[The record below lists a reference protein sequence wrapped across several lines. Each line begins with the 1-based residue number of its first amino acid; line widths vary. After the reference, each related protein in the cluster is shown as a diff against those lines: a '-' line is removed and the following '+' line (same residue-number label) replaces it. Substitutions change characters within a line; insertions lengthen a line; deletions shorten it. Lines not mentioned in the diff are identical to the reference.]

1 MGCSHSKL
9 DDEEAVQICKD
20 RKRFIKEAIQHRTK
34 FASTHIAYIQSLT
47 KVSIALH
54 DFIQGD
60 NNYTHVQEFGPNHD
74 SFITPV
80 KSRPSRLS
88 RVGGGGR
95 GGGGGGEF
103 ITISPSS
110 LPQHPSKMIRERTRT
125 KVKANYLMANRT
137 RPVRVEQRSPE
148 THRVET
154 FSTPSHHGESDGF
167 FGMNMSMNTSAATS
181 SSFWNPLSS
190 PEQRFSSNTHN
201 IPPPSPQNSTWD
213 FFWNPFSSLDYY
225 GYSYDKGN
233 VDNNN
238 NRSGIDDEIKGLRRV
253 REEEGI
259 PDLEEDDDEANQT
272 QIPRFQNR
280 NNHPRVAEE
289 SRGKVEKSCCNE
301 EEVKVEDVDDDD
313 DDNDDDEDDGEF
325 TDSGCESETEG
336 DEKCVG
342 ASQEQRGVDAPKV
355 ETRESVVGKVQEE
368 EEMKKNVVVG
378 VANREAT
385 GFTVYVN
392 RRPTSM
398 AEVIKDLGDQ
408 FTTICD
414 AAREVSGLLEASR
427 AQYAPS
433 SSSDHTMKMLNPV
446 ALFRSGSTRSSSSR
460 FLITSSSGGSK
471 ESGSES
477 RSDGSDEYCM
487 ISGSHQTTLDRLFA
501 WEKKLYDEVKA
512 GERVRRAY
520 EKKCMQLRNQDVK
533 GDDPFSVDKTR
544 ATIRDLD
551 TQIKV
556 SIHSIESISKR
567 IETLRDQELL
577 PQLLELVQGVTRMW
591 QVMAESHQ
599 IQKRTLDE
607 AKLLLAGT
615 PVSKRHKK
623 KRQPPM
629 MVITPETIN
638 SQRLAQSALN
648 LEAQLRNWRACFELW
663 ITSQRSYMTALSGW
677 LLRCF
682 RCDPDIEKVRLS
694 SCPHPLYRICIQ
706 WSRLLNSLNEKPV
719 LDKLDFFASGMGSIY
734 ARQVREDPNWSGSG
748 SRRYSGSES
757 LDLVLA
763 DKVEDEDVVMTA
775 EKLAEVAVKVLCHG
789 MSVAVSSLAEFA
801 INSADEHS
809 KLVSQPEDAA
819 ASSRQPPD
827 VNSNP

>member
-9 DDEEAVQICKD
+9 DDEESVQICKD
-20 RKRFIKEAIQHRTK
+20 RKRFIKQAIEHRTK
-34 FASTHIAYIQSLT
+34 FASSHIAYIQSLR
-47 KVSIALH
+47 KVSDALH

-60 NNYTHVQEFGPNHD
+60 NYKPPHDFLQD
-74 SFITPV
+74 SFVTPV
-80 KSRPSRLS
+80 KRLPPSRSRRLS
-88 RVGGGGR
+88 SSSRS

-110 LPQHPSKMIRERTRT
+110 MPQKMIQDKPRT
-125 KVKANYLMANRT
+125 KVRASYLMANRT
-137 RPVRVEQRSPE
+137 RPVRVEERSPE
-148 THRVET
+148 TFRLES
-154 FSTPSHHGESDGF
+154 FSPPPSHEADGF
-167 FGMNMSMNTSAATS
+167 FGMNMNMNMNTSAASS

-190 PEQRFSSNTHN
+190 PEQQRLSTHN
-201 IPPPSPQNSTWD
+201 IPPPSPQNSQWD

-225 GYSYDKGN
+225 GYNNSYDRGS
-233 VDNNN
+233 VDN
-238 NRSGIDDEIKGLRRV
+238 NRSGTMDDEVRGLRRV

-259 PDLEEDDDEANQT
+259 PDLEEDDEPQPP
-272 QIPRFQNR
+272 QPVRF
-280 NNHPRVAEE
+280 HTPKVVVEE
-289 SRGKVEKSCCNE
+289 SKSCCK
-301 EEVKVEDVDDDD
+301 EEVKVEDVDDNDD
-313 DDNDDDEDDGEF
+313 DDDDDEF
-325 TDSGCESETEG
+325 TDSGCEESENEG

-342 ASQEQRGVDAPKV
+342 KKEQRTVEVPRV
-355 ETRESVVGKVQEE
+355 ETTGSVVVEE
-368 EEMKKNVVVG
+368 VKNVVN
-378 VANREAT
+378 VAKRET
-385 GFTVYVN
+385 PGFTVYVN

-398 AEVIKDLGDQ
+398 AEVIKDLEDQ
-408 FTTICD
+408 FTTICE

-433 SSSDHTMKMLNPV
+433 SSDHSAMKKLNPV
-446 ALFRSGSTRSSSSR
+446 ALFRSGSSRSSSSR
-460 FLITSSSGGSK
+460 FLLTSSSGGSK

-477 RSDGSDEYCM
+477 RSDGSDESCM
-487 ISGSHQTTLDRLFA
+487 VSGSHQTTLDKLFA
-501 WEKKLYDEVKA
+501 WEKKLYDEVKS

-533 GDDPFSVDKTR
+533 GDDPFAVDKTR

-577 PQLLELVQGVTRMW
+577 PQLLELVKGLTRMW

-607 AKLLLAGT
+607 AKMLLAGT

-623 KRQPPM
+623 RQQQQPSIM
-629 MVITPETIN
+629 PETIN

-648 LEAQLRNWRACFELW
+648 LEAQLRNWRGCFEFW

-677 LLRCF
+677 LLRCL
-682 RCDPDIEKVRLS
+682 RCDPDPDKVRLS
-694 SCPHPLYRICIQ
+694 SCPHPIYRVCIQ
-706 WSRLLNSLNEKPV
+706 WSRLLNSLNENPV
-719 LDKLDFFASGMGSIY
+719 LDKLEFFASGMGSVY
-734 ARQVREDPNWSGSG
+734 ARQVREDPNWSGGG

-763 DKVEDEDVVMTA
+763 DRVGEEDVVMTA

-809 KLVSQPEDAA
+809 KLVVNQPEETADAK
-819 ASSRQPPD
+819 PD
-827 VNSNP
+827 VNSNS

>member
-9 DDEEAVQICKD
+9 DDEESVQICKD
-20 RKRFIKEAIQHRTK
+20 RKRFIKQAIEHRTK
-34 FASTHIAYIQSLT
+34 FASSHIAYIQSLR
-47 KVSIALH
+47 KVSDALH

-60 NNYTHVQEFGPNHD
+60 NYKPPHDFLQD
-74 SFITPV
+74 SFVTPV
-80 KSRPSRLS
+80 KRLPPSRSHRRSSS
-88 RVGGGGR
+88 RSG

-110 LPQHPSKMIRERTRT
+110 MPPAKMIQDKPRT
-125 KVKANYLMANRT
+125 KVRASYLMANRT
-137 RPVRVEQRSPE
+137 RPVRVEERSPE
-148 THRVET
+148 TFCVES
-154 FSTPSHHGESDGF
+154 FSPPPSHEADGF
-167 FGMNMSMNTSAATS
+167 FGMNMNMNMNTSAASS

-190 PEQRFSSNTHN
+190 PEQQRLSTHN
-201 IPPPSPQNSTWD
+201 IPPPSPQNSQWD

-225 GYSYDKGN
+225 GYNNSYDRGS
-233 VDNNN
+233 VDN
-238 NRSGIDDEIKGLRRV
+238 NRSGGMDDEIRGLRRV

-259 PDLEEDDDEANQT
+259 PDLEEDDEPQPP
-272 QIPRFQNR
+272 QPVRF
-280 NNHPRVAEE
+280 HTPKVVVEE
-289 SRGKVEKSCCNE
+289 SKSCCK
-301 EEVKVEDVDDDD
+301 EEVKVEDVDDNDD
-313 DDNDDDEDDGEF
+313 DDEF
-325 TDSGCESETEG
+325 TDSGCEESENEG

-342 ASQEQRGVDAPKV
+342 KQEQRTVEVPTV
-355 ETRESVVGKVQEE
+355 ETTGSVVVEE
-368 EEMKKNVVVG
+368 VKNVVNI
-378 VANREAT
+378 AKRET
-385 GFTVYVN
+385 PGFTVYVN

-398 AEVIKDLGDQ
+398 AEVIKDLEDQ

-414 AAREVSGLLEASR
+414 AAKEVSGLLEASR

-433 SSSDHTMKMLNPV
+433 SSDHSAMKKLNPV
-446 ALFRSGSTRSSSSR
+446 ALFRSGSSRSSSSR
-460 FLITSSSGGSK
+460 FLLTSSSGGSK

-477 RSDGSDEYCM
+477 RSDGSDESCM
-487 ISGSHQTTLDRLFA
+487 VSGSHQTTLDKLFA
-501 WEKKLYDEVKA
+501 WEKKLYDEVKS

-533 GDDPFSVDKTR
+533 GDDPFAVDKTR
-544 ATIRDLD
+544 STIRDLD

-577 PQLLELVQGVTRMW
+577 PQLLELVKGLTRMW

-607 AKLLLAGT
+607 AKMLLAGT

-623 KRQPPM
+623 RQQQQPSIM
-629 MVITPETIN
+629 PETIN

-648 LEAQLRNWRACFELW
+648 LEAQLRNWRGCFEFW

-677 LLRCF
+677 LLRCL
-682 RCDPDIEKVRLS
+682 RCDPDPDKVRLS
-694 SCPHPLYRICIQ
+694 SCPHPIYRVCIQ

-719 LDKLDFFASGMGSIY
+719 LDKLEFFASGMGSVY
-734 ARQVREDPNWSGSG
+734 ARQVREDPNWSGGG

-763 DKVEDEDVVMTA
+763 DRVGEEDVVMTA

-809 KLVSQPEDAA
+809 KLVNQPEEAADAK
-819 ASSRQPPD
+819 PD
-827 VNSNP
+827 VNSNS

>member
-9 DDEEAVQICKD
+9 DDEESVQICKD
-20 RKRFIKEAIQHRTK
+20 RKRFIKQAIEHRTK
-34 FASTHIAYIQSLT
+34 FASSHIAYIQSLR
-47 KVSIALH
+47 KVSDALH
-54 DFIQGD
+54 DFIEGD
-60 NNYTHVQEFGPNHD
+60 NYKPPHDFLQD
-74 SFITPV
+74 SFVTPV
-80 KSRPSRLS
+80 KRLPPSRSRRLS
-88 RVGGGGR
+88 SSNRS
-95 GGGGGGEF
+95 GGGGGEF

-110 LPQHPSKMIRERTRT
+110 MPQKMIQDKPRT
-125 KVKANYLMANRT
+125 KVRASYLMANRT
-137 RPVRVEQRSPE
+137 RPVRVEERSPE
-148 THRVET
+148 TFRVES
-154 FSTPSHHGESDGF
+154 FSPPSQQYGEADGF
-167 FGMNMSMNTSAATS
+167 FGMNMNMNMNTSAASS

-190 PEQRFSSNTHN
+190 PEQQRLSTHN
-201 IPPPSPQNSTWD
+201 IPPPSPQNSQWD
-213 FFWNPFSSLDYY
+213 FFWNPFSSLEYY
-225 GYSYDKGN
+225 GYNNSYDRGS
-233 VDNNN
+233 VDN
-238 NRSGIDDEIKGLRRV
+238 NRSGTKDDEVRGLRRV

-259 PDLEEDDDEANQT
+259 PDLEEDDEPQPP
-272 QIPRFQNR
+272 QPVRF
-280 NNHPRVAEE
+280 HTPKVVVEE
-289 SRGKVEKSCCNE
+289 SKSCCK
-301 EEVKVEDVDDDD
+301 EEVKVEDVDG
-313 DDNDDDEDDGEF
+313 NDDDEDDDEF
-325 TDSGCESETEG
+325 TDSGCEESENEG

-342 ASQEQRGVDAPKV
+342 KQEQRTVEVPRV
-355 ETRESVVGKVQEE
+355 ETTGSVAVEE
-368 EEMKKNVVVG
+368 VKNVVN
-378 VANREAT
+378 VAKRET
-385 GFTVYVN
+385 PGFTVYVN

-398 AEVIKDLGDQ
+398 AEVIKDLEDQ

-414 AAREVSGLLEASR
+414 AAKEVSGLLEASR

-433 SSSDHTMKMLNPV
+433 SSSDHSAMKKLNPV
-446 ALFRSGSTRSSSSR
+446 ALFRSGSSRSSSSR
-460 FLITSSSGGSK
+460 FLLTSSSGGSK

-477 RSDGSDEYCM
+477 RSDGSDESCM
-487 ISGSHQTTLDRLFA
+487 VSGSHQTTLDKLFA
-501 WEKKLYDEVKA
+501 WEKKLYDEVKS

-533 GDDPFSVDKTR
+533 GDDPFAVDKTR

-577 PQLLELVQGVTRMW
+577 PQLLELVQGLTRMW

-607 AKLLLAGT
+607 AKMLLAGT

-623 KRQPPM
+623 RQQQQPSIM
-629 MVITPETIN
+629 PETIN

-648 LEAQLRNWRACFELW
+648 LEAQLRNWRSCFEFW

-677 LLRCF
+677 LLRCL
-682 RCDPDIEKVRLS
+682 RCDPDPEKVRLS
-694 SCPHPLYRICIQ
+694 SCPHPIYRVCIQ

-719 LDKLDFFASGMGSIY
+719 LDKLEFFASGMGSVY
-734 ARQVREDPNWSGSG
+734 ARQVREDPNWSGGG

-763 DKVEDEDVVMTA
+763 DRVGEEDVVMTA

-809 KLVSQPEDAA
+809 KLVNQPEEAADAK
-819 ASSRQPPD
+819 PD
-827 VNSNP
+827 VNSNS

>member
-9 DDEEAVQICKD
+9 DDEESVQICKD
-20 RKRFIKEAIQHRTK
+20 RKRFIKQAIEHRTK
-34 FASTHIAYIQSLT
+34 FASSHIAYIQSLR
-47 KVSIALH
+47 KVSDALH
-54 DFIQGD
+54 DFIEGD
-60 NNYTHVQEFGPNHD
+60 NYKPPHDFLQD
-74 SFITPV
+74 SFVTPV
-80 KSRPSRLS
+80 KRLPPSRSRRLS
-88 RVGGGGR
+88 SSSRS
-95 GGGGGGEF
+95 GGGGGEF

-110 LPQHPSKMIRERTRT
+110 MPQKMIQDKPRT
-125 KVKANYLMANRT
+125 KVRASYLMANRT
-137 RPVRVEQRSPE
+137 RPVRVEERSPE
-148 THRVET
+148 TFRVES
-154 FSTPSHHGESDGF
+154 FSPPSQQYGEADGF
-167 FGMNMSMNTSAATS
+167 FGMNMNMNMNTSAASS

-190 PEQRFSSNTHN
+190 PEQQRLSTHN
-201 IPPPSPQNSTWD
+201 IPPPSPQNSQWD
-213 FFWNPFSSLDYY
+213 FFWNPFSYLEYY
-225 GYSYDKGN
+225 GYNNSYDRGS
-233 VDNNN
+233 VDN
-238 NRSGIDDEIKGLRRV
+238 NRSGTKDDEVRGLRRV

-259 PDLEEDDDEANQT
+259 PDLEEDDEPQPP
-272 QIPRFQNR
+272 QPVRF
-280 NNHPRVAEE
+280 HTPKVVVEE
-289 SRGKVEKSCCNE
+289 SKSCCK
-301 EEVKVEDVDDDD
+301 EEVKVEDVDG
-313 DDNDDDEDDGEF
+313 NDDEF
-325 TDSGCESETEG
+325 TDSGCEESENEG

-342 ASQEQRGVDAPKV
+342 KQEQRTVEVPRV
-355 ETRESVVGKVQEE
+355 ETTGSVAVEE
-368 EEMKKNVVVG
+368 VKNVVN
-378 VANREAT
+378 VAKRET
-385 GFTVYVN
+385 PGFTVYVN

-398 AEVIKDLGDQ
+398 AEVIKDLEDQ

-414 AAREVSGLLEASR
+414 AAKEVSGLLEASR

-433 SSSDHTMKMLNPV
+433 SSSDHSAMKKLNPV
-446 ALFRSGSTRSSSSR
+446 ALFRSGSSRSSSSR
-460 FLITSSSGGSK
+460 FLLTSSSGGSK

-477 RSDGSDEYCM
+477 RSDGSDESCM
-487 ISGSHQTTLDRLFA
+487 VSGSHQTTLDKLFA
-501 WEKKLYDEVKA
+501 WEKKLYDEVKS

-533 GDDPFSVDKTR
+533 GDDPFAVDKTR

-577 PQLLELVQGVTRMW
+577 PQLLELVQGLTRMW

-607 AKLLLAGT
+607 AKMLLAGT

-623 KRQPPM
+623 RQQQQPSIM
-629 MVITPETIN
+629 PETIN

-648 LEAQLRNWRACFELW
+648 LEAQLRNWRSCFEFW

-677 LLRCF
+677 LLRCL
-682 RCDPDIEKVRLS
+682 RCDPDPEKVRLS
-694 SCPHPLYRICIQ
+694 SCPHPIYRVCIQ

-719 LDKLDFFASGMGSIY
+719 LDKLEFFASGMGSVY
-734 ARQVREDPNWSGSG
+734 ARQVREDPNWSGGG

-763 DKVEDEDVVMTA
+763 DRVGEEDVVMTA
-775 EKLAEVAVKVLCHG
+775 EKLAEVAVKVICHG

-809 KLVSQPEDAA
+809 KLVNQPEEAADAK
-819 ASSRQPPD
+819 PD
-827 VNSNP
+827 VNSNS

>member
-20 RKRFIKEAIQHRTK
+20 RKRFIKQAIQDRTK
-34 FASTHIAYIQSLT
+34 FASGHIAYINSLRQ
-47 KVSIALH
+47 VSDALH

-60 NNYTHVQEFGPNHD
+60 NNYKPHEFVPAHD
-74 SFITPV
+74 SFEVTPV
-80 KSRPSRLS
+80 KRIPPSSSRRRSTSRS
-88 RVGGGGR
+88 GCD
-95 GGGGGGEF
+95 EF

-110 LPQHPSKMIRERTRT
+110 MPPKMIQEKPRT
-125 KVKANYLMANRT
+125 KVRASYLMANRS

-148 THRVET
+148 TFRVES
-154 FSTPSHHGESDGF
+154 FPPPSSHQYGEGEGDGF
-167 FGMNMSMNTSAATS
+167 FGMNVDMNVNTSAASS

-190 PEQRFSSNTHN
+190 PEQRLSTHN
-201 IPPPSPQNSTWD
+201 IPPPSPQNSQWD

-225 GYSYDKGN
+225 GYNSNYDRGS
-233 VDNNN
+233 VET
-238 NRSGIDDEIKGLRRV
+238 RSGTVDDEIRGLRRV

-259 PDLEEDDDEANQT
+259 PDLEEDDEPQP
-272 QIPRFQNR
+272 PRFQNH
-280 NNHPRVAEE
+280 NLKANED
-289 SRGKVEKSCCNE
+289 SRGNVDKSCCK

-313 DDNDDDEDDGEF
+313 EDEDEDEDDDDDDDEDGEF
-325 TDSGCESETEG
+325 TDSGCESENEG

-342 ASQEQRGVDAPKV
+342 EQEQRTVEVPKA
-355 ETRESVVGKVQEE
+355 ETKDNVVGVGTVEE
-368 EEMKKNVVVG
+368 VKNVVN
-378 VANREAT
+378 VAKRDT
-385 GFTVYVN
+385 PGFTAYVN

-398 AEVIKDLGDQ
+398 AEVIKDLEDQ

-414 AAREVSGLLEASR
+414 AAKEVSGLLEASR

-433 SSSDHTMKMLNPV
+433 PNDHTMKKLNPV
-446 ALFRSGSTRSSSSR
+446 ALFRSGSSRSSSSR
-460 FLITSSSGGSK
+460 FLLTSSGG
-471 ESGSES
+471 SGSES
-477 RSDGSDEYCM
+477 RSDVSDESCM
-487 ISGSHQTTLDRLFA
+487 VSGSHQTTLDKLFA
-501 WEKKLYDEVKA
+501 WEKKLYDEVKS

-533 GDDPFSVDKTR
+533 GDDPFAVDKTR

-577 PQLLELVQGVTRMW
+577 PQLLELVHGLTRMW

-599 IQKRTLDE
+599 IQRRTLDE
-607 AKLLLAGT
+607 AKMLLAGA

-623 KRQPPM
+623 RQPPVM
-629 MVITPETIN
+629 PEAIN

-648 LEAQLRNWRACFELW
+648 LEAHLRNWRACFEFW
-663 ITSQRSYMTALSGW
+663 ITSQRSYMAALSGW
-677 LLRCF
+677 LLRCL
-682 RCDPDIEKVRLS
+682 RCDPDPEKVRLS
-694 SCPHPLYRICIQ
+694 SCPHPIYRVCIQ
-706 WSRLLNSLNEKPV
+706 WSKLLNSLEEKPV
-719 LDKLDFFASGMGSIY
+719 LDKLEFFASGMGSVY
-734 ARQVREDPNWSGSG
+734 ARQVREDPSWSGSGG

-763 DKVEDEDVVMTA
+763 EDVVMTP

-801 INSADEHS
+801 IYSADEHS
-809 KLVSQPEDAA
+809 KLVNQPEDT
-819 ASSRQPPD
+819 SGQRPD
-827 VNSNP
+827 VNFNS

>member
-9 DDEEAVQICKD
+9 DDEESVQICKD
-20 RKRFIKEAIQHRTK
+20 RKRFIKQAIEHRTK
-34 FASTHIAYIQSLT
+34 FASSHIAYIQSLR
-47 KVSIALH
+47 KVSDALH
-54 DFIQGD
+54 DFIEGD
-60 NNYTHVQEFGPNHD
+60 NYKPHEFVQD
-74 SFITPV
+74 SFVTPV
-80 KSRPSRLS
+80 KRLPPSRS
-88 RVGGGGR
+88 RRGS

-110 LPQHPSKMIRERTRT
+110 MPQKMIQDKPRR
-125 KVKANYLMANRT
+125 KVRASYLMANRT
-137 RPVRVEQRSPE
+137 RPVRVEERSPE
-148 THRVET
+148 TFRVES
-154 FSTPSHHGESDGF
+154 FSPPSQQQYGEGDGF
-167 FGMNMSMNTSAATS
+167 FGMNMNMNMNTSAASS

-190 PEQRFSSNTHN
+190 PEQQRLSSHN
-201 IPPPSPQNSTWD
+201 IPPPSPQNSQWD

-225 GYSYDKGN
+225 GYNNSYDRGS
-233 VDNNN
+233 VDV
-238 NRSGIDDEIKGLRRV
+238 RSGGVDDEIRGLRRV

-259 PDLEEDDDEANQT
+259 PDLEEDDEPEPPQ
-272 QIPRFQNR
+272 PVRF
-280 NNHPRVAEE
+280 HSHTPPKIVVEE
-289 SRGKVEKSCCNE
+289 SKSCCK
-301 EEVKVEDVDDDD
+301 EEVKVEDVDENDDD
-313 DDNDDDEDDGEF
+313 DDDDDEDDDGEF
-325 TDSGCESETEG
+325 TDSGCEETENEG

-342 ASQEQRGVDAPKV
+342 KQEQRTVEVPRV
-355 ETRESVVGKVQEE
+355 ETTGNVVVEE
-368 EEMKKNVVVG
+368 VKNVVN
-378 VANREAT
+378 VAKRET
-385 GFTVYVN
+385 PGFTVYVN

-398 AEVIKDLGDQ
+398 AEVIKDLEDQ

-414 AAREVSGLLEASR
+414 VAKEVSGLLEASR

-433 SSSDHTMKMLNPV
+433 SSDHSAMKKLNPV
-446 ALFRSGSTRSSSSR
+446 ALFRSGSSRSSSSR
-460 FLITSSSGGSK
+460 FLLTSSSG
-471 ESGSES
+471 GSES
-477 RSDGSDEYCM
+477 RSDGSDESCM
-487 ISGSHQTTLDRLFA
+487 VSGSHQTTLDKLFA
-501 WEKKLYDEVKA
+501 WEKKLYDEVKS

-533 GDDPFSVDKTR
+533 GDDPFAVDKTR

-577 PQLLELVQGVTRMW
+577 PQLLELVQGLTRMW

-599 IQKRTLDE
+599 IQRRTLDE
-607 AKLLLAGT
+607 AKMLLAGT

-623 KRQPPM
+623 RQQQAPIM
-629 MVITPETIN
+629 PEAIN

-648 LEAQLRNWRACFELW
+648 LEAQLRNWRACFEFW

-677 LLRCF
+677 LLRCL
-682 RCDPDIEKVRLS
+682 RCDPDPDKVRLS
-694 SCPHPLYRICIQ
+694 SCPHPIYRVCIQ

-719 LDKLDFFASGMGSIY
+719 LDKLEFFASGMGSVY
-734 ARQVREDPNWSGSG
+734 ARQVREDPNWSGGGG

-763 DKVEDEDVVMTA
+763 DRVEEDVVMTA

-809 KLVSQPEDAA
+809 KLVNQPEDAA
-819 ASSRQPPD
+819 DATTSTSTQQRPD
-827 VNSNP
+827 VNSNS

>member
-9 DDEEAVQICKD
+9 DDEESVQICKD
-20 RKRFIKEAIQHRTK
+20 RKRFIKQAIEHRTK
-34 FASTHIAYIQSLT
+34 FASSHIAYIQSLR
-47 KVSIALH
+47 KVSDALH

-60 NNYTHVQEFGPNHD
+60 NYKPPHDFLQD
-74 SFITPV
+74 SFVTPV
-80 KSRPSRLS
+80 KRLPPSRSRRLS
-88 RVGGGGR
+88 SSSRS

-110 LPQHPSKMIRERTRT
+110 MPQKMIQDKPRT
-125 KVKANYLMANRT
+125 KVRASYLMANRT
-137 RPVRVEQRSPE
+137 RPVRVEERSPE
-148 THRVET
+148 TFRLES
-154 FSTPSHHGESDGF
+154 FSPPPSHEADGF
-167 FGMNMSMNTSAATS
+167 FGMNMNMNMNTSAASS

-190 PEQRFSSNTHN
+190 PEQQRLSTHN
-201 IPPPSPQNSTWD
+201 IPPPSPQNSQWD

-225 GYSYDKGN
+225 GYNNSYDRGS
-233 VDNNN
+233 VDN
-238 NRSGIDDEIKGLRRV
+238 NRSGTMDDEVRGLRRV

-259 PDLEEDDDEANQT
+259 PDLEEDDEPQPP
-272 QIPRFQNR
+272 QPVRF
-280 NNHPRVAEE
+280 HTPKVVVEE
-289 SRGKVEKSCCNE
+289 SKSCCK
-301 EEVKVEDVDDDD
+301 EEVKVEDVDDNDD
-313 DDNDDDEDDGEF
+313 DDDDDEF
-325 TDSGCESETEG
+325 TDSGCEESENEG

-342 ASQEQRGVDAPKV
+342 KKEQRTVEVPRV
-355 ETRESVVGKVQEE
+355 ETTGSVVVEE
-368 EEMKKNVVVG
+368 VKNVVN
-378 VANREAT
+378 VAKRET
-385 GFTVYVN
+385 PGFTVYVN

-398 AEVIKDLGDQ
+398 AEVIKDLEDQ
-408 FTTICD
+408 FTTICE

-433 SSSDHTMKMLNPV
+433 SSDHSAMKKLNPV
-446 ALFRSGSTRSSSSR
+446 ALFRSGSSRSSSSR
-460 FLITSSSGGSK
+460 FLLTSSSGGSK

-477 RSDGSDEYCM
+477 RSDGSDESCM
-487 ISGSHQTTLDRLFA
+487 VSGSHQTTLDKLFA
-501 WEKKLYDEVKA
+501 WEKKLYDEVKS

-533 GDDPFSVDKTR
+533 GDDPFAVDKTR

-577 PQLLELVQGVTRMW
+577 PQLLELVKGLTRMW

-607 AKLLLAGT
+607 AKMLLAGT

-623 KRQPPM
+623 RQQQQPSIM
-629 MVITPETIN
+629 PETIN

-648 LEAQLRNWRACFELW
+648 LEAQLRNWRGCFEFW

-677 LLRCF
+677 LLRCL
-682 RCDPDIEKVRLS
+682 RCDPDPDKVRLS
-694 SCPHPLYRICIQ
+694 SCPHPIYRVCIQ

-719 LDKLDFFASGMGSIY
+719 LDKLEFFASGMGSVY
-734 ARQVREDPNWSGSG
+734 ARQVREDPNWSGGG

-763 DKVEDEDVVMTA
+763 DRVGEEDVVMTA

-809 KLVSQPEDAA
+809 KLVVNQPEETADAK
-819 ASSRQPPD
+819 PD
-827 VNSNP
+827 VNSNS

>member
-9 DDEEAVQICKD
+9 DDEESVQICKD
-20 RKRFIKEAIQHRTK
+20 RKRFIKQAIEHRTK
-34 FASTHIAYIQSLT
+34 FASSHIAYIQSLR
-47 KVSIALH
+47 KVSDALH
-54 DFIQGD
+54 DFIEGD
-60 NNYTHVQEFGPNHD
+60 NYKPPHDFLQD
-74 SFITPV
+74 SFVTPV
-80 KSRPSRLS
+80 KRLPPSRSRRLS
-88 RVGGGGR
+88 SSNRS
-95 GGGGGGEF
+95 GGGGGEF

-110 LPQHPSKMIRERTRT
+110 MPQKMIQDKPRT
-125 KVKANYLMANRT
+125 KVRASYLMANRT
-137 RPVRVEQRSPE
+137 RPVRVEERSPE
-148 THRVET
+148 TFRVES
-154 FSTPSHHGESDGF
+154 FSPPSQQYGEADGF
-167 FGMNMSMNTSAATS
+167 FGMNMNMNMNTSAASS
-181 SSFWNPLSS
+181 SSFWNPLSY
-190 PEQRFSSNTHN
+190 PEQQRLSTHN
-201 IPPPSPQNSTWD
+201 IPPPSPQNSQWD
-213 FFWNPFSSLDYY
+213 FFWNPFSSLEYY
-225 GYSYDKGN
+225 GYNNSYDRGS
-233 VDNNN
+233 VDN
-238 NRSGIDDEIKGLRRV
+238 NRSGTKDDEVRGLRRV

-259 PDLEEDDDEANQT
+259 PDLEEDDEPQPP
-272 QIPRFQNR
+272 QPVRF
-280 NNHPRVAEE
+280 HTPKVVVEE
-289 SRGKVEKSCCNE
+289 SKSCCK
-301 EEVKVEDVDDDD
+301 EEVKVEDVDG
-313 DDNDDDEDDGEF
+313 NDDDEDDDEF
-325 TDSGCESETEG
+325 TDSGCEESENEG

-342 ASQEQRGVDAPKV
+342 KQEQRTVEVPRV
-355 ETRESVVGKVQEE
+355 ETTGSVAVEE
-368 EEMKKNVVVG
+368 VKNVVN
-378 VANREAT
+378 VAKRET
-385 GFTVYVN
+385 PGFTVYVN

-398 AEVIKDLGDQ
+398 AEVIKDLEDQ

-414 AAREVSGLLEASR
+414 AAKEVSGLLEASR

-433 SSSDHTMKMLNPV
+433 SSSDHSAMKKLNPV
-446 ALFRSGSTRSSSSR
+446 ALFRSGSSRSSSSR
-460 FLITSSSGGSK
+460 FLLTSSSGGSK

-477 RSDGSDEYCM
+477 RSDGSDESCM
-487 ISGSHQTTLDRLFA
+487 VSGSHQTTLDKLFA
-501 WEKKLYDEVKA
+501 WEKKLYDEVKS

-533 GDDPFSVDKTR
+533 GDDPFAVDKTR

-577 PQLLELVQGVTRMW
+577 PQLLELVQGLTRMW

-607 AKLLLAGT
+607 AKMLLAGT

-623 KRQPPM
+623 RQQQQPSIM
-629 MVITPETIN
+629 PETIN

-648 LEAQLRNWRACFELW
+648 LEAQLRNWRSCFEFW

-677 LLRCF
+677 LLRCL
-682 RCDPDIEKVRLS
+682 RCDPDPEKVRLS
-694 SCPHPLYRICIQ
+694 SCPHPIYRVCIQ

-719 LDKLDFFASGMGSIY
+719 LDKLEFFASGMGSVY
-734 ARQVREDPNWSGSG
+734 ARQVREDPNWSGGG

-763 DKVEDEDVVMTA
+763 DRVGEEDVVMTA

-809 KLVSQPEDAA
+809 KLVNQPEEAADAK
-819 ASSRQPPD
+819 PD
-827 VNSNP
+827 VNSNS

>member
-20 RKRFIKEAIQHRTK
+20 RKRFIKQAVEHRTK
-34 FASTHIAYIQSLT
+34 FATGHIAYIQSLR
-47 KVSIALH
+47 KVSDALH
-54 DFIQGD
+54 DYIEGD
-60 NNYTHVQEFGPNHD
+60 NYKPHEFVPSQD

-80 KSRPSRLS
+80 KSRPSRRSSS
-88 RVGGGGR
+88 RS
-95 GGGGGGEF
+95 GGEF

-110 LPQHPSKMIRERTRT
+110 MPPHPSKMIQDKPRS
-125 KVKANYLMANRT
+125 KVRANYLMANRS

-148 THRVET
+148 TFRVET
-154 FSTPSHHGESDGF
+154 FSPPSHQYGEADGF
-167 FGMNMSMNTSAATS
+167 FGMNMNMNMNTSAASS

-190 PEQRFSSNTHN
+190 PEQRFSSHN
-201 IPPPSPQNSTWD
+201 IPPPSPQNSQWD

-225 GYSYDKGN
+225 GYSYDRGS
-233 VDNNN
+233 VD
-238 NRSGIDDEIKGLRRV
+238 NRSGVDDEIRGLRRV

-259 PDLEEDDDEANQT
+259 PDLEEDEPNEPQ
-272 QIPRFQNR
+272 PVRFQNQKMK
-280 NNHPRVAEE
+280 ATEE
-289 SRGKVEKSCCNE
+289 SRGKVDKSRCN
-301 EEVKVEDVDDDD
+301 EEVKVEDVDENDDD
-313 DDNDDDEDDGEF
+313 DDDDDDDDEDEDEDGEF
-325 TDSGCESETEG
+325 TDSGCETENEG
-336 DEKCVG
+336 EEKCVG
-342 ASQEQRGVDAPKV
+342 KQEQRTV
-355 ETRESVVGKVQEE
+355 EVPRVEITGNVVGVGKV
-368 EEMKKNVVVG
+368 EEMKNVVG
-378 VANREAT
+378 VAKRETT

-398 AEVIKDLGDQ
+398 AEVIKDLEDQ
-408 FTTICD
+408 FTTICNV
-414 AAREVSGLLEASR
+414 AKEVSGLLEASR

-433 SSSDHTMKMLNPV
+433 SSEHSAMKMLNPV
-446 ALFRSGSTRSSSSR
+446 ALFRSGSSRSSSSR
-460 FLITSSSGGSK
+460 FLITSSGGSK

-477 RSDGSDEYCM
+477 RSDVSDESCM

-501 WEKKLYDEVKA
+501 WEKKLYDEVRS

-520 EKKCMQLRNQDVK
+520 EKKCMQLKNQDVK
-533 GDDPFSVDKTR
+533 GDDPLSVDKTR

-577 PQLLELVQGVTRMW
+577 PQLLELVQGLTKMW

-607 AKLLLAGT
+607 AKMLLAGT

-623 KRQPPM
+623 RQPSIM
-629 MVITPETIN
+629 PEPIN

-648 LEAQLRNWRACFELW
+648 LEAQLRNWRACFEFW

-682 RCDPDIEKVRLS
+682 RCDPDPEKVRLS
-694 SCPHPLYRICIQ
+694 SCPHPIYRVCIQ

-734 ARQVREDPNWSGSG
+734 ARQVREDPNWSGNG

-757 LDLVLA
+757 MDLVLA
-763 DKVEDEDVVMTA
+763 DKVEEDVVMTA

-809 KLVSQPEDAA
+809 KLVNQPEDDT
-819 ASSRQPPD
+819 ASGSGQPPD
-827 VNSNP
+827 VNLNS